1 MTDEEA
7 QNESV
12 LDRSPHEVVS
22 QMLKGH
28 NGMDSSGVRCLGC
41 GEKIADPTGS
51 WMDAARALH
60 RHQWAVMG
68 VFSPDAQAF
77 KEGECAPAP
86 GCGCLCHRPG
96 NMAVSHFAPC
106 CDVPAFSPEEASRD

>member
-68 VFSPDAQAF
+68 VFSPGVSRVADENTQHTEACRRWTQA
-77 KEGECAPAP
+77 AP
-86 GCGCLCHRPG
+86 GQRGCTCHV
-96 NMAVSHFAPC
+96 AQ
-106 CDVPAFSPEEASRD
+106 DVPDDY